1 MGRLRNRTP
10 GLRRL
15 GCSHSQQLIIMDN
28 LTLPTQLVNSILQ
41 YLGSRPF
48 VEVAGL
54 IQAIQ
59 QEAAKQ
65 GAQPEQ
71 APGLTD

>member
-1 MGRLRNRTP
+1 
-10 GLRRL
+10 
-15 GCSHSQQLIIMDN
+15 MDN
-28 LTLPTQLVNSILQ
+28 LTLPTQLVNAIMQ

-65 GAQPEQ
+65 GGQPEVG
-71 APGLTD
+71 PGSAD